1 MIAILSMVLV
11 LGIGSATVFAEKAP
25 EITESISEELER
37 NGLPEGNISKEKN
50 SNPYGIQAYSAKAL
64 TLSELKSKF
73 PAGKYWNHAGR
84 PGSSNSV
91 NNQDGYTSTPCPQHK
106 TVGTSKQTCNGFA
119 PGGTQL
125 SWQCMGYAEKLGY
138 DSTGFNPRVNANGW
152 STSTSSSAL
161 NNLKAGD
168 IVRYKNNGH
177 SIFVTAVNGDTVT
190 YTDCN
195 SDGHCIIRWDQKI
208 SKATLRASFTHVRIA
223 PRTLVT
229 NEGHNPQGMVDSAG
243 GGFSKVGAAGW
254 AFDADNYGAA
264 LEVHIYM
271 DGKLLGTTVANLY
284 RPDVNNVYKCGD
296 YHGYAFETEVDASMS
311 GEHTL
316 DVYAINVGGG
326 APSVLLASKKVT
338 ISQDKEAPVISDIQ
352 VMDITANSYVV
363 SCRVT
368 DNTEVNRVQFPTWSA
383 VNGQDDIVPNWP
395 VNAAAS
401 GTRNGDIYTYTVNI
415 ADHNNDRGIYATH
428 IYAYD
433 KYGNCSSARV
443 DTIEILELPEIEYDL
458 GDDFFAIVENAYVHT
473 ALKKI
478 HNGQTQDAI
487 FSDKD
492 GTREQMWHFVRNS
505 RNEPYTIYCEGNEA
519 LVLDVSGGID
529 ADKRNVTTWVE
540 NGSDAQKWYIRKK
553 DGLYYL
559 QPCCSSTRVLD
570 VPGGQSGE
578 RNAQIYSYNT
588 DHGTGMNIIKVDPVK
603 VELSEEKLLTTG
615 NYNGHRYEV
624 FDQGMNWTDAKR
636 SCILRGGH
644 LVTITDAGEQEFIEK
659 LLTNGT
665 MNQYWLG
672 FKKYGRNFAWIT
684 GENSEY
690 EHWDAGEPTNGGADI
705 SYPGREYC
713 AHIYNK
719 TNPANGGKRFYWN
732 DINSSNTL
740 VNELDFF
747 NTDVVGVIC
756 EYDYIE
762 NYTLTYDAN
771 EGVNPPKS
779 ESYEQGSTAKVTNV
793 EPTRRGYEFVGW
805 ALKESAENAEYH
817 AGDEIKITKN
827 ITLYAVWKAETNHNW
842 DAGTV
847 ISEATCA
854 KTGTIVYHCSICEE
868 TRTETIPKKEHTIV
882 KDNAVEA
889 TCEIE
894 GKTEGSH
901 CSVCNTVIKKQEFVP
916 KKEHSWNSGEI
927 IREATCTKDGIKK
940 ITCTVCKETKI
951 EIITQKVHTIVR
963 DEAIPATCKETGKTA
978 GSHCS
983 VCNTVIQAQETI
995 PKTEHS
1001 WDAGTIV
1008 EEASCTE
1015 EGIEKITCTVCEESK
1030 TEKVAPAGHIVV
1042 KDEAIEA
1049 TCTTTGKT
1057 EGSHCDVCN
1066 EVLQEQKVIPK
1077 KGHTVVKDE
1086 AVEATCTATG
1096 KTEGSHCSVC
1106 NTVIQAQ
1113 EIIPK
1118 TDHRWDDGEIVTEAT
1133 CTEAGIKKIS
1143 CTVCGESRTEKVE
1156 ATGHTVV
1163 KDEAVEA
1170 TCTAIGKTE
1179 GSHCSVCNEVIQA
1192 QEVIPKTDHRWDDGE
1207 IVTEATCTETG
1218 IKKISCTVCGESKTE
1233 SVAPTGHTVVKDEAV
1248 EATCTATGKTE
1259 GSHCSV
1265 CNEVLQEQAVIP
1277 QTEHSWDDGEIVTE
1291 ATCTEAGIKKISCTV
1306 CGESYT
1312 EEIPA
1317 AGHTYGE
1324 YQIVKEATETEEGIL
1339 VRNCSVCG
1347 KAEFVTIP
1355 KVTNPDKDPDQKP
1368 DNQETEQKPEDKGNT
1383 DKDQQQT
1390 ETPDTKPNQNQ
1401 QTAKKTTKKI
1411 KLNRKKLTLK
1421 KGKTFKL
1428 KVTLTPADSQDKIV
1442 YKTSNRKI
1450 ATVSKT
1456 GKIKAKKKGK
1466 VKITVISGK
1475 KKAVCTVKVK

>member
-1 MIAILSMVLV
+1 
-11 LGIGSATVFAEKAP
+11 
-25 EITESISEELER
+25 
-37 NGLPEGNISKEKN
+37 
-50 SNPYGIQAYSAKAL
+50 
-64 TLSELKSKF
+64 
-73 PAGKYWNHAGR
+73 
-84 PGSSNSV
+84 
-91 NNQDGYTSTPCPQHK
+91 
-106 TVGTSKQTCNGFA
+106 
-119 PGGTQL
+119 
-125 SWQCMGYAEKLGY
+125 
-138 DSTGFNPRVNANGW
+138 
-152 STSTSSSAL
+152 
-161 NNLKAGD
+161 
-168 IVRYKNNGH
+168 
-177 SIFVTAVNGDTVT
+177 
-190 YTDCN
+190 
-195 SDGHCIIRWDQKI
+195 
-208 SKATLRASFTHVRIA
+208 
-223 PRTLVT
+223 
-229 NEGHNPQGMVDSAG
+229 
-243 GGFSKVGAAGW
+243 
-254 AFDADNYGAA
+254 
-264 LEVHIYM
+264 
-271 DGKLLGTTVANLY
+271 
-284 RPDVNNVYKCGD
+284 
-296 YHGYAFETEVDASMS
+296 
-311 GEHTL
+311 
-316 DVYAINVGGG
+316 
-326 APSVLLASKKVT
+326 
-338 ISQDKEAPVISDIQ
+338 
-352 VMDITANSYVV
+352 
-363 SCRVT
+363 
-368 DNTEVNRVQFPTWSA
+368 
-383 VNGQDDIVPNWP
+383 
-395 VNAAAS
+395 
-401 GTRNGDIYTYTVNI
+401 
-415 ADHNNDRGIYATH
+415 
-428 IYAYD
+428 
-433 KYGNCSSARV
+433 
-443 DTIEILELPEIEYDL
+443 
-458 GDDFFAIVENAYVHT
+458 
-473 ALKKI
+473 
-478 HNGQTQDAI
+478 
-487 FSDKD
+487 
-492 GTREQMWHFVRNS
+492 
-505 RNEPYTIYCEGNEA
+505 
-519 LVLDVSGGID
+519 
-529 ADKRNVTTWVE
+529 
-540 NGSDAQKWYIRKK
+540 
-553 DGLYYL
+553 
-559 QPCCSSTRVLD
+559 
-570 VPGGQSGE
+570 
-578 RNAQIYSYNT
+578 
-588 DHGTGMNIIKVDPVK
+588 
-603 VELSEEKLLTTG
+603 
-615 NYNGHRYEV
+615 
-624 FDQGMNWTDAKR
+624 
-636 SCILRGGH
+636 
-644 LVTITDAGEQEFIEK
+644 
-659 LLTNGT
+659 

-719 TNPANGGKRFYWN
+719 TNPENGGKRFYWN
-732 DINSSNTL
+732 DINNSNTL

-854 KTGTIVYHCSICEE
+854 KTGTIVYHCSICEG
-868 TRTETIPKKEHTIV
+868 TRTETIPKKGHTIV

-901 CSVCNTVIKKQEFVP
+901 CSVCNTVIKKQESVP

-983 VCNTVIQAQETI
+983 VCNTVIQAQEI
-995 PKTEHS
+995 IAKTEHS

-1015 EGIEKITCTVCEESK
+1015 EGIEKITCTVCGESK

-1106 NTVIQAQ
+1106 N
-1113 EIIPK
+1113 
-1118 TDHRWDDGEIVTEAT
+1118 
-1133 CTEAGIKKIS
+1133 
-1143 CTVCGESRTEKVE
+1143 
-1156 ATGHTVV
+1156 
-1163 KDEAVEA
+1163 
-1170 TCTAIGKTE
+1170 
-1179 GSHCSVCNEVIQA
+1179 EVLQK

-1277 QTEHSWDDGEIVTE
+1277 KTEHSWDEGEIVTE
-1291 ATCTEAGIKKISCTV
+1291 ATCTEAGMKKISCMA

-1339 VRNCSVCG
+1339 VRNCNVCG

-1355 KVTNPDKDPDQKP
+1355 KVTDPDKDPDQKP
-1368 DNQETEQKPEDKGNT
+1368 DNRDPEQKPEDKGNT
-1383 DKDQQQT
+1383 DTDKNQQQT
-1390 ETPDTKPNQNQ
+1390 ETPDTKPNQSQ
-1401 QTAKKTTKKI
+1401 QTVKKTTKKI

-1421 KGKTFKL
+1421 KGKTFKM
-1428 KVTLTPADSQDKIV
+1428 KVTLTPADSQDKIT

-1450 ATVSKT
+1450 ATVSRT

>member
-1 MIAILSMVLV
+1 MKYMKKQGKKIILMCFGIMCLLLMSKNVLAASQSNNWV
-11 LGIGSATVFAEKAP
+11 WPMYVHTFKNDWPNYASGS
-25 EITESISEELER
+25 
-37 NGLPEGNISKEKN
+37 
-50 SNPYGIQAYSAKAL
+50 Y
-64 TLSELKSKF
+64 
-73 PAGKYWNHAGR
+73 H
-84 PGSSNSV
+84 
-91 NNQDGYTSTPCPQHK
+91 
-106 TVGTSKQTCNGFA
+106 
-119 PGGTQL
+119 GGTDFPVPLNTDVYSSCDGDVVSVQYL
-125 SWQCMGYAEKLGY
+125 TTSYGRHIKIKAKVNGQIVYIRYCHLNQILVSEGQHVTAGQIIGKSG
-138 DSTGFNPRVNANGW
+138 STGN
-152 STSTSSSAL
+152 STGPHLHYEVRNSADSYKNAL
-161 NNLKAGD
+161 NPKLYLPG
-168 IVRYKNNGH
+168 
-177 SIFVTAVNGDTVT
+177 TT
-190 YTDCN
+190 YTYESQN
-195 SDGHCIIRWDQKI
+195 NIQQ
-208 SKATLRASFTHVRIA
+208 
-223 PRTLVT
+223 
-229 NEGHNPQGMVDSAG
+229 GHNPQGMVDSAG

-254 AFDADNYGAA
+254 AFDADNCGTA
-264 LEVHIYM
+264 LEIHIYM

-732 DINSSNTL
+732 DINNSNTL

-1015 EGIEKITCTVCEESK
+1015 EGIEKITCTVCGESK

-1049 TCTTTGKT
+1049 TCTT
-1057 EGSHCDVCN
+1057 N
-1066 EVLQEQKVIPK
+1066 
-1077 KGHTVVKDE
+1077 
-1086 AVEATCTATG
+1086 
-1096 KTEGSHCSVC
+1096 
-1106 NTVIQAQ
+1106 
-1113 EIIPK
+1113 
-1118 TDHRWDDGEIVTEAT
+1118 
-1133 CTEAGIKKIS
+1133 
-1143 CTVCGESRTEKVE
+1143 
-1156 ATGHTVV
+1156 
-1163 KDEAVEA
+1163 
-1170 TCTAIGKTE
+1170 GKTE

-1192 QEVIPKTDHRWDDGE
+1192 QEVIPKTDHR
-1207 IVTEATCTETG
+1207 
-1218 IKKISCTVCGESKTE
+1218 
-1233 SVAPTGHTVVKDEAV
+1233 
-1248 EATCTATGKTE
+1248 
-1259 GSHCSV
+1259 
-1265 CNEVLQEQAVIP
+1265 
-1277 QTEHSWDDGEIVTE
+1277 WDDGEIVTE

-1383 DKDQQQT
+1383 DKDQQQK

>member
-1 MIAILSMVLV
+1 M
-11 LGIGSATVFAEKAP
+11 
-25 EITESISEELER
+25 
-37 NGLPEGNISKEKN
+37 
-50 SNPYGIQAYSAKAL
+50 
-64 TLSELKSKF
+64 
-73 PAGKYWNHAGR
+73 
-84 PGSSNSV
+84 
-91 NNQDGYTSTPCPQHK
+91 
-106 TVGTSKQTCNGFA
+106 
-119 PGGTQL
+119 
-125 SWQCMGYAEKLGY
+125 
-138 DSTGFNPRVNANGW
+138 
-152 STSTSSSAL
+152 
-161 NNLKAGD
+161 
-168 IVRYKNNGH
+168 
-177 SIFVTAVNGDTVT
+177 
-190 YTDCN
+190 
-195 SDGHCIIRWDQKI
+195 
-208 SKATLRASFTHVRIA
+208 
-223 PRTLVT
+223 
-229 NEGHNPQGMVDSAG
+229 
-243 GGFSKVGAAGW
+243 
-254 AFDADNYGAA
+254 
-264 LEVHIYM
+264 
-271 DGKLLGTTVANLY
+271 
-284 RPDVNNVYKCGD
+284 
-296 YHGYAFETEVDASMS
+296 
-311 GEHTL
+311 
-316 DVYAINVGGG
+316 
-326 APSVLLASKKVT
+326 
-338 ISQDKEAPVISDIQ
+338 
-352 VMDITANSYVV
+352 
-363 SCRVT
+363 
-368 DNTEVNRVQFPTWSA
+368 
-383 VNGQDDIVPNWP
+383 
-395 VNAAAS
+395 
-401 GTRNGDIYTYTVNI
+401 
-415 ADHNNDRGIYATH
+415 
-428 IYAYD
+428 
-433 KYGNCSSARV
+433 
-443 DTIEILELPEIEYDL
+443 
-458 GDDFFAIVENAYVHT
+458 
-473 ALKKI
+473 
-478 HNGQTQDAI
+478 
-487 FSDKD
+487 
-492 GTREQMWHFVRNS
+492 
-505 RNEPYTIYCEGNEA
+505 
-519 LVLDVSGGID
+519 
-529 ADKRNVTTWVE
+529 
-540 NGSDAQKWYIRKK
+540 
-553 DGLYYL
+553 
-559 QPCCSSTRVLD
+559 D

-732 DINSSNTL
+732 DINNSNTL

-854 KTGTIVYHCSICEE
+854 KTGTIVYHSSICEE

-963 DEAIPATCKETGKTA
+963 DEAIPATSKETGKTA

-1015 EGIEKITCTVCEESK
+1015 EGIEKITCTVCGESK

-1383 DKDQQQT
+1383 DKDQQQK

>member
-1 MIAILSMVLV
+1 
-11 LGIGSATVFAEKAP
+11 
-25 EITESISEELER
+25 
-37 NGLPEGNISKEKN
+37 
-50 SNPYGIQAYSAKAL
+50 
-64 TLSELKSKF
+64 
-73 PAGKYWNHAGR
+73 
-84 PGSSNSV
+84 
-91 NNQDGYTSTPCPQHK
+91 
-106 TVGTSKQTCNGFA
+106 
-119 PGGTQL
+119 
-125 SWQCMGYAEKLGY
+125 
-138 DSTGFNPRVNANGW
+138 
-152 STSTSSSAL
+152 
-161 NNLKAGD
+161 
-168 IVRYKNNGH
+168 
-177 SIFVTAVNGDTVT
+177 
-190 YTDCN
+190 
-195 SDGHCIIRWDQKI
+195 
-208 SKATLRASFTHVRIA
+208 
-223 PRTLVT
+223 
-229 NEGHNPQGMVDSAG
+229 MVDSAG

-254 AFDADNYGAA
+254 AFDADNCGTA
-264 LEVHIYM
+264 LEIHIYM

-732 DINSSNTL
+732 DINNSNTL

-762 NYTLTYDAN
+762 NYTLT
-771 EGVNPPKS
+771 
-779 ESYEQGSTAKVTNV
+779 
-793 EPTRRGYEFVGW
+793 
-805 ALKESAENAEYH
+805 
-817 AGDEIKITKN
+817 I
-827 ITLYAVWKAETNHNW
+827 
-842 DAGTV
+842 
-847 ISEATCA
+847 
-854 KTGTIVYHCSICEE
+854 
-868 TRTETIPKKEHTIV
+868 
-882 KDNAVEA
+882 
-889 TCEIE
+889 
-894 GKTEGSH
+894 
-901 CSVCNTVIKKQEFVP
+901 
-916 KKEHSWNSGEI
+916 
-927 IREATCTKDGIKK
+927 
-940 ITCTVCKETKI
+940 
-951 EIITQKVHTIVR
+951 
-963 DEAIPATCKETGKTA
+963 
-978 GSHCS
+978 
-983 VCNTVIQAQETI
+983 
-995 PKTEHS
+995 
-1001 WDAGTIV
+1001 
-1008 EEASCTE
+1008 
-1015 EGIEKITCTVCEESK
+1015 
-1030 TEKVAPAGHIVV
+1030 
-1042 KDEAIEA
+1042 
-1049 TCTTTGKT
+1049 
-1057 EGSHCDVCN
+1057 
-1066 EVLQEQKVIPK
+1066 
-1077 KGHTVVKDE
+1077 
-1086 AVEATCTATG
+1086 
-1096 KTEGSHCSVC
+1096 
-1106 NTVIQAQ
+1106 
-1113 EIIPK
+1113 
-1118 TDHRWDDGEIVTEAT
+1118 
-1133 CTEAGIKKIS
+1133 
-1143 CTVCGESRTEKVE
+1143 
-1156 ATGHTVV
+1156 
-1163 KDEAVEA
+1163 
-1170 TCTAIGKTE
+1170 
-1179 GSHCSVCNEVIQA
+1179 
-1192 QEVIPKTDHRWDDGE
+1192 
-1207 IVTEATCTETG
+1207 
-1218 IKKISCTVCGESKTE
+1218 
-1233 SVAPTGHTVVKDEAV
+1233 
-1248 EATCTATGKTE
+1248 
-1259 GSHCSV
+1259 
-1265 CNEVLQEQAVIP
+1265 
-1277 QTEHSWDDGEIVTE
+1277 
-1291 ATCTEAGIKKISCTV
+1291 
-1306 CGESYT
+1306 
-1312 EEIPA
+1312 
-1317 AGHTYGE
+1317 
-1324 YQIVKEATETEEGIL
+1324 
-1339 VRNCSVCG
+1339 
-1347 KAEFVTIP
+1347 
-1355 KVTNPDKDPDQKP
+1355 
-1368 DNQETEQKPEDKGNT
+1368 
-1383 DKDQQQT
+1383 
-1390 ETPDTKPNQNQ
+1390 
-1401 QTAKKTTKKI
+1401 
-1411 KLNRKKLTLK
+1411 
-1421 KGKTFKL
+1421 
-1428 KVTLTPADSQDKIV
+1428 
-1442 YKTSNRKI
+1442 
-1450 ATVSKT
+1450 
-1456 GKIKAKKKGK
+1456 
-1466 VKITVISGK
+1466 
-1475 KKAVCTVKVK
+1475 

>member
-1 MIAILSMVLV
+1 MKKTREKIILICFGIICLLLMSKNVLAASQSNNWV
-11 LGIGSATVFAEKAP
+11 WPTYVHTFKNDWPNYASGS
-25 EITESISEELER
+25 
-37 NGLPEGNISKEKN
+37 
-50 SNPYGIQAYSAKAL
+50 Y
-64 TLSELKSKF
+64 
-73 PAGKYWNHAGR
+73 H
-84 PGSSNSV
+84 
-91 NNQDGYTSTPCPQHK
+91 
-106 TVGTSKQTCNGFA
+106 
-119 PGGTQL
+119 GGTDFPVPLNTDVYSSCDGDVVSVQYL
-125 SWQCMGYAEKLGY
+125 TTSYGRHIKIKAKVNGQTVYIRYCHLNQILVSEGQHVTAGQIIGKSG
-138 DSTGFNPRVNANGW
+138 STGN
-152 STSTSSSAL
+152 STGPHLHYEVRNSADSYKNAL
-161 NNLKAGD
+161 NPKLYLPG
-168 IVRYKNNGH
+168 
-177 SIFVTAVNGDTVT
+177 TT
-190 YTDCN
+190 YTYESQN
-195 SDGHCIIRWDQKI
+195 NIQQ
-208 SKATLRASFTHVRIA
+208 
-223 PRTLVT
+223 
-229 NEGHNPQGMVDSAG
+229 GHNPQGMVDSAG

-254 AFDADNYGAA
+254 AFDADNCGTA
-264 LEVHIYM
+264 LEIHVYM

-296 YHGYAFETEVDASMS
+296 YHGYAFETEVDASLS

-316 DVYAINVGGG
+316 DIYAINVGGG

-383 VNGQDDIVPNWP
+383 VNGQDDIVQNWP

-443 DTIEILELPEIEYDL
+443 DRVEILELPEIEYDL

-529 ADKRNVTTWVE
+529 AEKRNVTTWVE
-540 NGSDAQKWYIRKK
+540 NRSDAQKWYIRKK

-588 DHGTGMNIIKVDPVK
+588 DHGTGMNIVKVDPVK
-603 VELSEEKLLTTG
+603 VELSEEKLLATG

-732 DINSSNTL
+732 DINNSNTL

-1015 EGIEKITCTVCEESK
+1015 EGIEKITCTVCGESK

-1049 TCTTTGKT
+1049 TCATTGKT

-1118 TDHRWDDGEIVTEAT
+1118 TDHRW
-1133 CTEAGIKKIS
+1133 
-1143 CTVCGESRTEKVE
+1143 
-1156 ATGHTVV
+1156 
-1163 KDEAVEA
+1163 
-1170 TCTAIGKTE
+1170 
-1179 GSHCSVCNEVIQA
+1179 N
-1192 QEVIPKTDHRWDDGE
+1192 DGE

-1265 CNEVLQEQAVIP
+1265 CNKVLQEQAVIP
-1277 QTEHSWDDGEIVTE
+1277 QTDHSWDDGEIVTE
-1291 ATCTEAGIKKISCTV
+1291 ATCTEAGMKKISCMA

-1312 EEIPA
+1312 EEILA

-1355 KVTNPDKDPDQKP
+1355 KVTDPDKDPDQKP
-1368 DNQETEQKPEDKGNT
+1368 DNQETEQKPEDKDNT

-1401 QTAKKTTKKI
+1401 QTVKKTTKKI

-1466 VKITVISGK
+1466 VKIMVISGK

>member
-1 MIAILSMVLV
+1 MKKTREKIILICFGIICLLLMSKNVLAASQSNNWV
-11 LGIGSATVFAEKAP
+11 WPTYVHTFKNDWPNYASGS
-25 EITESISEELER
+25 
-37 NGLPEGNISKEKN
+37 
-50 SNPYGIQAYSAKAL
+50 Y
-64 TLSELKSKF
+64 
-73 PAGKYWNHAGR
+73 H
-84 PGSSNSV
+84 
-91 NNQDGYTSTPCPQHK
+91 
-106 TVGTSKQTCNGFA
+106 
-119 PGGTQL
+119 GGTDFPVPLNTDVYSSCDGDVVSVQYL
-125 SWQCMGYAEKLGY
+125 TTSYGRHIKIKAKVNGQTVYIRYCHLNQILVSEGQHVTAGQIIGKSG
-138 DSTGFNPRVNANGW
+138 STGN
-152 STSTSSSAL
+152 STGPHLHYEVRNSADSYKNAL
-161 NNLKAGD
+161 NPKLYLPG
-168 IVRYKNNGH
+168 
-177 SIFVTAVNGDTVT
+177 TT
-190 YTDCN
+190 YTYESQN
-195 SDGHCIIRWDQKI
+195 NIQQ
-208 SKATLRASFTHVRIA
+208 
-223 PRTLVT
+223 
-229 NEGHNPQGMVDSAG
+229 GHNPQGMVDSAG

-254 AFDADNYGAA
+254 AFDADNCGTA
-264 LEVHIYM
+264 LEIHVYM

-296 YHGYAFETEVDASMS
+296 YHGYAFETEVDASLS

-316 DVYAINVGGG
+316 DIYAINVGGG

-383 VNGQDDIVPNWP
+383 VNGQDDIVQNWP

-443 DTIEILELPEIEYDL
+443 DRVEILELPEIEYDL

-529 ADKRNVTTWVE
+529 AEKRNVTTWVE
-540 NGSDAQKWYIRKK
+540 NRSDAQKWYIRKK

-588 DHGTGMNIIKVDPVK
+588 DHGTGMNIVKVDPVK
-603 VELSEEKLLTTG
+603 VELSEEKLLATG

-732 DINSSNTL
+732 DINNSNTL

-1015 EGIEKITCTVCEESK
+1015 EGIEKITCTVCGESK

-1049 TCTTTGKT
+1049 TCATTGKT

-1118 TDHRWDDGEIVTEAT
+1118 TDHRW
-1133 CTEAGIKKIS
+1133 
-1143 CTVCGESRTEKVE
+1143 
-1156 ATGHTVV
+1156 
-1163 KDEAVEA
+1163 
-1170 TCTAIGKTE
+1170 
-1179 GSHCSVCNEVIQA
+1179 N
-1192 QEVIPKTDHRWDDGE
+1192 DGE

-1265 CNEVLQEQAVIP
+1265 CNKVLQEQAVIP
-1277 QTEHSWDDGEIVTE
+1277 QTDHSWDDGEIVTE

-1306 CGESYT
+1306 CGESKTESVAPTGHTVVKDEAVEATCTATGKTEGSHCSVCNKVLQEQAVIPQTDHSWDDGEIVTEATCTEAGMKKISCMACGESYT
-1312 EEIPA
+1312 EEILA

-1355 KVTNPDKDPDQKP
+1355 KVTDPDKDPDQKP
-1368 DNQETEQKPEDKGNT
+1368 DNQETEQKPEDKDNT

-1401 QTAKKTTKKI
+1401 QTVKKTTKKI

-1466 VKITVISGK
+1466 VKIMVISGK

>member
-1 MIAILSMVLV
+1 MKKTREKIILICFGIICLLLMSKNVLAASQSNNWV
-11 LGIGSATVFAEKAP
+11 WPTYVHTFKNDWPNYASGS
-25 EITESISEELER
+25 
-37 NGLPEGNISKEKN
+37 
-50 SNPYGIQAYSAKAL
+50 Y
-64 TLSELKSKF
+64 
-73 PAGKYWNHAGR
+73 H
-84 PGSSNSV
+84 
-91 NNQDGYTSTPCPQHK
+91 
-106 TVGTSKQTCNGFA
+106 
-119 PGGTQL
+119 GGTDFPVPLNTDVYSSCDGDVVSVQYL
-125 SWQCMGYAEKLGY
+125 TTSYGRHIKIKAKVNGQTVYIRYCHLNQILVSEGQHVTAGQIIGKSG
-138 DSTGFNPRVNANGW
+138 STGN
-152 STSTSSSAL
+152 STGPHLHYEVRNSADSYKNAL
-161 NNLKAGD
+161 NPKLYLPG
-168 IVRYKNNGH
+168 
-177 SIFVTAVNGDTVT
+177 TT
-190 YTDCN
+190 YTYESQN
-195 SDGHCIIRWDQKI
+195 NIQQ
-208 SKATLRASFTHVRIA
+208 
-223 PRTLVT
+223 
-229 NEGHNPQGMVDSAG
+229 GHNPQGMVDSAG

-254 AFDADNYGAA
+254 AFDADNCGTA
-264 LEVHIYM
+264 LEIHVYM

-296 YHGYAFETEVDASMS
+296 YHGYAFETEVDASLS

-316 DVYAINVGGG
+316 DIYAINVGGG

-383 VNGQDDIVPNWP
+383 VNGQDDIVQNWP

-443 DTIEILELPEIEYDL
+443 DRVEILELPEIEYDL

-529 ADKRNVTTWVE
+529 AEKRNVTTWVE
-540 NGSDAQKWYIRKK
+540 NRSDAQKWYIRKK

-588 DHGTGMNIIKVDPVK
+588 DHGTGMNIVKVDPVK
-603 VELSEEKLLTTG
+603 VELSEEKLLATG

-732 DINSSNTL
+732 DINNSNTL

-1015 EGIEKITCTVCEESK
+1015 EGIEKITCTVCGESK

-1049 TCTTTGKT
+1049 TCATTGKT

-1143 CTVCGESRTEKVE
+1143 CTVCGES
-1156 ATGHTVV
+1156 
-1163 KDEAVEA
+1163 
-1170 TCTAIGKTE
+1170 
-1179 GSHCSVCNEVIQA
+1179 
-1192 QEVIPKTDHRWDDGE
+1192 
-1207 IVTEATCTETG
+1207 
-1218 IKKISCTVCGESKTE
+1218 KTE

-1265 CNEVLQEQAVIP
+1265 CNKVLQEQAVIP
-1277 QTEHSWDDGEIVTE
+1277 QTDHSWDDGEIVTE
-1291 ATCTEAGIKKISCTV
+1291 ATCTEAGMKKISCMA

-1312 EEIPA
+1312 EEILA

-1355 KVTNPDKDPDQKP
+1355 KVTDPDKDPDQKP
-1368 DNQETEQKPEDKGNT
+1368 DNQETEQKPEDKDNT

-1401 QTAKKTTKKI
+1401 QTVKKTTKKI

-1466 VKITVISGK
+1466 VKIMVISGK

>member
-1 MIAILSMVLV
+1 MKCMKKTREKIILICFGIICLLLMSKNVLAASQSNNWV
-11 LGIGSATVFAEKAP
+11 WPTYVHTFKNDWPNYASGS
-25 EITESISEELER
+25 
-37 NGLPEGNISKEKN
+37 
-50 SNPYGIQAYSAKAL
+50 Y
-64 TLSELKSKF
+64 
-73 PAGKYWNHAGR
+73 H
-84 PGSSNSV
+84 
-91 NNQDGYTSTPCPQHK
+91 
-106 TVGTSKQTCNGFA
+106 
-119 PGGTQL
+119 GGTDFPVPLNTDVYSSCDGDVVSVQYL
-125 SWQCMGYAEKLGY
+125 TTSYGRHIKIKAKVNGQTVYIRYCHLNQILVSEGQHVTAGQIIGKSG
-138 DSTGFNPRVNANGW
+138 STGN
-152 STSTSSSAL
+152 STGPHLHYEVRNSADSYKNAL
-161 NNLKAGD
+161 NPKLYLPG
-168 IVRYKNNGH
+168 
-177 SIFVTAVNGDTVT
+177 TT
-190 YTDCN
+190 YTYESQN
-195 SDGHCIIRWDQKI
+195 NIQQ
-208 SKATLRASFTHVRIA
+208 
-223 PRTLVT
+223 
-229 NEGHNPQGMVDSAG
+229 GHNPQGMVDSAG

-254 AFDADNYGAA
+254 AFDADNCGTA
-264 LEVHIYM
+264 LEIHIYM

-588 DHGTGMNIIKVDPVK
+588 DHGTGMNIVKGDPVK
-603 VELSEEKLLTTG
+603 VELSEEKLLATG

-659 LLTNGT
+659 LLANGT

-672 FKKYGRNFAWIT
+672 FKKYGKNFAWIT
-684 GENSEY
+684 GESSEY

-732 DINSSNTL
+732 DINNSNTL

-805 ALKESAENAEYH
+805 ALKENAENAEYH
-817 AGDEIKITKN
+817 TGDEIKITKN
-827 ITLYAVWKAETNHNW
+827 ITLYAVWKTETNHNW

-1015 EGIEKITCTVCEESK
+1015 EGIEKITCTVCGESK

-1057 EGSHCDVCN
+1057 EGSHC
-1066 EVLQEQKVIPK
+1066 
-1077 KGHTVVKDE
+1077 
-1086 AVEATCTATG
+1086 
-1096 KTEGSHCSVC
+1096 
-1106 NTVIQAQ
+1106 
-1113 EIIPK
+1113 
-1118 TDHRWDDGEIVTEAT
+1118 
-1133 CTEAGIKKIS
+1133 
-1143 CTVCGESRTEKVE
+1143 
-1156 ATGHTVV
+1156 
-1163 KDEAVEA
+1163 
-1170 TCTAIGKTE
+1170 
-1179 GSHCSVCNEVIQA
+1179 
-1192 QEVIPKTDHRWDDGE
+1192 
-1207 IVTEATCTETG
+1207 
-1218 IKKISCTVCGESKTE
+1218 
-1233 SVAPTGHTVVKDEAV
+1233 
-1248 EATCTATGKTE
+1248 
-1259 GSHCSV
+1259 SV

-1277 QTEHSWDDGEIVTE
+1277 KTEHSWDEGEIVTE
-1291 ATCTEAGIKKISCTV
+1291 ATCTEAGMKKISCMA

-1339 VRNCSVCG
+1339 VRNCNVCG

-1355 KVTNPDKDPDQKP
+1355 KVTDPDKDPDQKP
-1368 DNQETEQKPEDKGNT
+1368 DNRDPEQKPEDKGNT
-1383 DKDQQQT
+1383 DTDKNQQQT
-1390 ETPDTKPNQNQ
+1390 ETPDTKPNQSQ
-1401 QTAKKTTKKI
+1401 QTVKKTTKKI

-1421 KGKTFKL
+1421 KGKTFKM
-1428 KVTLTPADSQDKIV
+1428 KVTLTPADSQDKIT

-1450 ATVSKT
+1450 ATVSRT

>member
-1 MIAILSMVLV
+1 MKKTREKIILICFGIICLLLMSKNVLAASQSNNWV
-11 LGIGSATVFAEKAP
+11 WPTYVHTFKNDWPNYASGS
-25 EITESISEELER
+25 
-37 NGLPEGNISKEKN
+37 
-50 SNPYGIQAYSAKAL
+50 Y
-64 TLSELKSKF
+64 
-73 PAGKYWNHAGR
+73 H
-84 PGSSNSV
+84 
-91 NNQDGYTSTPCPQHK
+91 
-106 TVGTSKQTCNGFA
+106 
-119 PGGTQL
+119 GGTDFPVPLNTDVYSSCDGDVVSVQYL
-125 SWQCMGYAEKLGY
+125 TTSYGRHIKIKAKVNGQTVYIRYCHLNQILVSEGQHVTAGQIIGKSG
-138 DSTGFNPRVNANGW
+138 STGN
-152 STSTSSSAL
+152 STGPHLHYEVRNSADSYKNAL
-161 NNLKAGD
+161 NPKLYLPG
-168 IVRYKNNGH
+168 
-177 SIFVTAVNGDTVT
+177 TT
-190 YTDCN
+190 YTYESQN
-195 SDGHCIIRWDQKI
+195 NIQQ
-208 SKATLRASFTHVRIA
+208 
-223 PRTLVT
+223 
-229 NEGHNPQGMVDSAG
+229 GHNPQGMVDSAG

-254 AFDADNYGAA
+254 AFDADNCGTA
-264 LEVHIYM
+264 LEIHVYM

-296 YHGYAFETEVDASMS
+296 YHGYAFETEVDASLS

-316 DVYAINVGGG
+316 DIYAINVGGG

-383 VNGQDDIVPNWP
+383 VNGQDDIVQNWP
-395 VNAAAS
+395 LNAAAS

-443 DTIEILELPEIEYDL
+443 DRVEILELPEIEYDL

-529 ADKRNVTTWVE
+529 AEKRNVTTWVE
-540 NGSDAQKWYIRKK
+540 NRSDAQKWYIRKK

-588 DHGTGMNIIKVDPVK
+588 DHGTGMNIVKVDPVK
-603 VELSEEKLLTTG
+603 VELSEEKLLATG

-732 DINSSNTL
+732 DINNSNTL

-1015 EGIEKITCTVCEESK
+1015 EGIEKITCTVCGESK

-1049 TCTTTGKT
+1049 TCATTGKT

-1118 TDHRWDDGEIVTEAT
+1118 TDHRW
-1133 CTEAGIKKIS
+1133 
-1143 CTVCGESRTEKVE
+1143 
-1156 ATGHTVV
+1156 
-1163 KDEAVEA
+1163 
-1170 TCTAIGKTE
+1170 
-1179 GSHCSVCNEVIQA
+1179 N
-1192 QEVIPKTDHRWDDGE
+1192 DGE

-1265 CNEVLQEQAVIP
+1265 CNKVLQEQAVIP
-1277 QTEHSWDDGEIVTE
+1277 QTDHSWDDGEIVTE

-1306 CGESYT
+1306 CGESKTESVAPTGHTVVKDEAVEATCTATGKTEGSHCSVCNKVLQEQAVIPQTDHSWDDGEIVTEATCTEAGMKKISCMACGESYT
-1312 EEIPA
+1312 EEILA

-1355 KVTNPDKDPDQKP
+1355 KVTDPDKDPDQKP
-1368 DNQETEQKPEDKGNT
+1368 DNQETEQKPEDKDNT

-1401 QTAKKTTKKI
+1401 QTVKKTTKKI

-1466 VKITVISGK
+1466 VKIMVISGK

>member
-1 MIAILSMVLV
+1 MKYMKKQGKKIILMCFGIMCLLLMSKNVLAASQSNNWV
-11 LGIGSATVFAEKAP
+11 WPMYVHTFKNDWPNYASGS
-25 EITESISEELER
+25 
-37 NGLPEGNISKEKN
+37 
-50 SNPYGIQAYSAKAL
+50 Y
-64 TLSELKSKF
+64 
-73 PAGKYWNHAGR
+73 H
-84 PGSSNSV
+84 
-91 NNQDGYTSTPCPQHK
+91 
-106 TVGTSKQTCNGFA
+106 
-119 PGGTQL
+119 GGTDFPVPLNTDVYSSCDGDVVSVQYL
-125 SWQCMGYAEKLGY
+125 TTSYGRHIKIKAKVNGQIVYIRYCHLNQILVSEGQHVTAGQIIGKSG
-138 DSTGFNPRVNANGW
+138 STGN
-152 STSTSSSAL
+152 STGPHLHYEVRNSADSYKNAL
-161 NNLKAGD
+161 NPKLYLPG
-168 IVRYKNNGH
+168 
-177 SIFVTAVNGDTVT
+177 TT
-190 YTDCN
+190 YTYESQN
-195 SDGHCIIRWDQKI
+195 NIQQ
-208 SKATLRASFTHVRIA
+208 
-223 PRTLVT
+223 
-229 NEGHNPQGMVDSAG
+229 GHNPQGMVDSAG

-254 AFDADNYGAA
+254 AFDADNCGTA
-264 LEVHIYM
+264 LEIHIYM

-732 DINSSNTL
+732 DINNSNTL

-916 KKEHSWNSGEI
+916 KKEHSWNSM
-927 IREATCTKDGIKK
+927 
-940 ITCTVCKETKI
+940 
-951 EIITQKVHTIVR
+951 
-963 DEAIPATCKETGKTA
+963 
-978 GSHCS
+978 
-983 VCNTVIQAQETI
+983 
-995 PKTEHS
+995 
-1001 WDAGTIV
+1001 
-1008 EEASCTE
+1008 
-1015 EGIEKITCTVCEESK
+1015 EK
-1030 TEKVAPAGHIVV
+1030 
-1042 KDEAIEA
+1042 
-1049 TCTTTGKT
+1049 
-1057 EGSHCDVCN
+1057 
-1066 EVLQEQKVIPK
+1066 L
-1077 KGHTVVKDE
+1077 
-1086 AVEATCTATG
+1086 
-1096 KTEGSHCSVC
+1096 
-1106 NTVIQAQ
+1106 
-1113 EIIPK
+1113 
-1118 TDHRWDDGEIVTEAT
+1118 
-1133 CTEAGIKKIS
+1133 
-1143 CTVCGESRTEKVE
+1143 
-1156 ATGHTVV
+1156 
-1163 KDEAVEA
+1163 
-1170 TCTAIGKTE
+1170 
-1179 GSHCSVCNEVIQA
+1179 
-1192 QEVIPKTDHRWDDGE
+1192 
-1207 IVTEATCTETG
+1207 
-1218 IKKISCTVCGESKTE
+1218 
-1233 SVAPTGHTVVKDEAV
+1233 
-1248 EATCTATGKTE
+1248 
-1259 GSHCSV
+1259 
-1265 CNEVLQEQAVIP
+1265 
-1277 QTEHSWDDGEIVTE
+1277 
-1291 ATCTEAGIKKISCTV
+1291 
-1306 CGESYT
+1306 
-1312 EEIPA
+1312 
-1317 AGHTYGE
+1317 
-1324 YQIVKEATETEEGIL
+1324 
-1339 VRNCSVCG
+1339 
-1347 KAEFVTIP
+1347 
-1355 KVTNPDKDPDQKP
+1355 
-1368 DNQETEQKPEDKGNT
+1368 
-1383 DKDQQQT
+1383 
-1390 ETPDTKPNQNQ
+1390 
-1401 QTAKKTTKKI
+1401 
-1411 KLNRKKLTLK
+1411 
-1421 KGKTFKL
+1421 
-1428 KVTLTPADSQDKIV
+1428 
-1442 YKTSNRKI
+1442 
-1450 ATVSKT
+1450 
-1456 GKIKAKKKGK
+1456 
-1466 VKITVISGK
+1466 SGK
-1475 KKAVCTVKVK
+1475 HLYQGRYKENYLYRL